1 MSHIVKLE
9 VRIREPEVFVE
20 LARKEGLEVKVKNGE
35 VVVNSPSFY
44 RPVRITEGGEIL
56 CDYMDRK
63 KVSPLIQAYVER
75 IVERKLREK
84 GYSLMKR
91 EEKDGAKVL
100 VFAGK

>member
-1 MSHIVKLE
+1 MSHVVKLE

-20 LARKEGLEVKVKNGE
+20 LAREEGLEVQVKEGE
-35 VVVNSPSFY
+35 VVVDSPSFY
-44 RPVRITEGGEIL
+44 RPVKVSKSGEII

-63 KVSPLIQAYVER
+63 KVSPLIQAYVEK

-91 EEKDGAKVL
+91 EEKNGTKVL